1 MRTKLAAL
9 AAVTC
14 SVSLALTGCSSK
26 KSNNAGA
33 TTSATSSS
41 ASSTPTP
48 TASVSA
54 ATEADLKKVVLQA
67 SDLPAGWTATP
78 APTQSAAES
87 TSAIE
92 GIARCLGVKA
102 IPNDQVATVT
112 SQSFVSTAGSQLTSS
127 ATSYKS
133 EATVAAHTAMLAN
146 PKLES
151 CVNTMIKSGLT
162 QAGQLPAGATISTPV
177 IKITPGHGSG
187 PSNVVAT
194 VRASI
199 SMTMANQTV
208 PIVVDIAVINGKTTE
223 AQVSAIGL
231 GAAVPADVQAAA
243 VKAVANRVAA
253 LG

>member
-14 SVSLALTGCSSK
+14 SVSLALAGCSSK
-26 KSNNAGA
+26 KSNAGA

-41 ASSTPTP
+41 ASASPSP
-48 TASVSA
+48 TASA

-78 APTQSAAES
+78 APTQSSAES

-92 GIARCLGVKA
+92 DIARCLGVKA

-112 SQSFVSTAGSQLTSS
+112 SQSFVSTTGSQLSS
-127 ATSYKS
+127 GATSYKS
-133 EATVAAHTAMLAN
+133 EATVAAHTAMLSN

-151 CVNTMIKSGLT
+151 CVNNLIKSGLT
-162 QAGQLPAGATISTPV
+162 AGGQLPAGATITTPV

-208 PIVVDIAVINGKTTE
+208 PIVVDISVINGKTTE
-223 AQVSAIGL
+223 AQVSAVGL

-243 VKAVANRVAA
+243 VKAVADRVAA